1 MRIARQTA
9 TRLVGGF
16 VAAAMAWGLAACAD
30 KAEEA
35 APEDSTLDYP
45 GYLVSTPLLTS
56 NAGSS
61 LGASTNAQV
70 LSGRVYPGV
79 YTPGP
84 SGQMIPNTDL
94 ATAQVLP
101 GENRQVVYTIAEDA
115 RFSDGVEITCT
126 DFFLTYKAGEMSELF
141 GSYLPLMEQVQNLEC
156 TPGAKTF
163 TVVFEQKMG
172 GRWRNLFGPGEVLP
186 AHSIARKAGMSQQQ
200 LTSALVNNDRAALV
214 DLVRVWREGY
224 NLGDPGSFDPD
235 LQVSAGPY
243 RIEKVGDR
251 GEVVLA
257 RNDSYYGDPASLER
271 LTVWPGTSDVQ
282 ELSGQTRIR
291 VADVSNGAS
300 HEIGGAAE
308 GEEADP
314 HEVYSEAGAL
324 TDTLLLGSDGLFAT
338 KEARG
343 QFAACVDQA
352 AVAQASSQASGVE
365 VPPTAAHVVGATD
378 PVRHQLADIADLHL
392 GVDVGIAEALRGST
406 VRIGYMGPDQRKAD
420 MVEAIRVSCEPAGIA
435 VVDASAEGG
444 DLGSLAG
451 TAAPGT
457 ETMDA
462 VLRAVDPSAEYGEM
476 ELENTETPAL
486 RNAERQLWEEVT
498 AIPLA
503 AQPRTFVID
512 PTVSNVNVY
521 TGLTGIGWN
530 LDRWQMSKD

>member
-1 MRIARQTA
+1 MMRTARQTA
-9 TRLVGGF
+9 TRLAGGF
-16 VAAAMAWGLAACAD
+16 LAAAMACGLAACSD
-30 KAEEA
+30 TKEEA
-35 APEDSTLDYP
+35 APEESTLDYP

-56 NAGSS
+56 NAGSN

-115 RFSDGVEITCT
+115 KFSDGVEITCT

-141 GSYLPLMEQVQNLEC
+141 GSYLPLMRQVQSLEC

-186 AHSIARKAGMSQQQ
+186 AHSIARKADMSQQQ
-200 LTSALVNNDRAALV
+200 LTSALVNDDRAALV
-214 DLVRVWREGY
+214 DLAGVWREGY
-224 NLGDPGSFDPD
+224 DLGAFDPE

-243 RIEKVGDR
+243 LIEKVGER

-257 RNDSYYGDPASLER
+257 RNESYYGDPASLER

-282 ELSGQTRIR
+282 ELRDQTTLR

-300 HEIGGAAE
+300 HEIGGTAQ
-308 GEEADP
+308 GIEADP
-314 HEVYSEAGAL
+314 YDVYSEAGAL
-324 TDTLLLGSDGLFAT
+324 TDTLVLGSDGIFAT

-352 AVAQASSQASGVE
+352 AVAQASSHASGVE

-378 PVRHQLADIADLHL
+378 PVRHQLADIADPHL

-420 MVEAIRVSCEPAGIA
+420 MVEAIRLSCEPAGIT

-444 DLGSLAG
+444 DMGTLVG

-462 VLRAVDPSAEYGEM
+462 VLRAVDPAAEYGEM

-486 RNAERQLWEEVT
+486 RNAESQLWDEVT

-503 AQPRTFVID
+503 AQPRTFVVD